1 MNETRAVLMSLNP
14 KWIELILQ
22 GIKKREVRKRAP
34 LQRTPF
40 KVYLYCTKGEE
51 AWMAGVKGKRDSYQM
66 NGMVCG
72 EATCVSITEYSRP
85 FGNNVYGTCLTA
97 KELYEYAGVNNKLCY
112 MALENPITY
121 DKPKELSEFGLKRA
135 PMSWQY
141 VKDTNDT
148 DRGGMKP

>member
-97 KELYEYAGVNNKLCY
+97 KELYEYAGNVDKLCF
-112 MALENPITY
+112 MVLENPITY

-135 PMSWQY
+135 PQSWQY
-141 VKDTNDT
+141 VKDTNET
-148 DRGGMKP
+148 DRGGVNS